1 MTHLSLVTSKQKFAL
16 QTISVLITRSFMLLS
31 GVLVSIVLARML
43 GPEGFGI
50 YAAIF
55 AIVNIILSFAD
66 LGIRQAVT
74 YTMGQKLYDDQSV
87 ISSMLLVLILSSC
100 MGIVITLVVFTT
112 GPTINYGWGV
122 IIPAIVSIPLL
133 LTTAYTRGVSLA
145 KGQIGQFN
153 KADLSQRVIFL
164 VALVI
169 FLVALKWGTIGAT
182 AAYFLGALAAA
193 IYSIWILSRAAKL
206 RLRYIPPIPR
216 QLISL
221 GFIYALALFILN
233 LNYRVDIVLLE
244 RLTNTSQV
252 GLYAAGVRLAE
263 LVWQLPAAL
272 GVVLFSRSAQSINE
286 DDAVARTTRVLR
298 ITLPFI
304 VGGSLVLFVI
314 APWVL
319 SIFGEAFVDATDA
332 TRYLL
337 PGVAAAVIFKV
348 LYSDLAGRGRPLYA
362 VWVFGT
368 VALLNILLN
377 LFLIPTLGI
386 NGAAIASSIS
396 YIMGAIT
403 FAVLYSR
410 LQKLS
415 FRNTMILNNAD
426 ISYIFD
432 LMKGKKEPDSHSK
445 M

>member
-87 ISSMLLVLILSSC
+87 ISSMLLILILSSC

-362 VWVFGT
+362 VWVFGA

-377 LFLIPTLGI
+377 LLLIPTLGI